1 MATLEGGGWVDFSLL
16 NGVCVS
22 EFLAGP
28 EGGGGKTIY
37 EGGGVEMIE
46 CQGKEGSGCVWYIL
60 LIGDC
65 AVN

>member
-1 MATLEGGGWVDFSLL
+1 M
-16 NGVCVS
+16 CVS